1 MLKTCEH
8 CCEHALYYLWLVPTT
23 SIFQPPKF
31 FVPAFICLCSFARKE
46 ARKGV
51 EKSLEVC
58 LVWSWMNLRNW
69 DASFQLGS
77 KRALRNKRH
86 TCQTYLDVGLIKE
99 GLELSLKMQQ
109 SKNPNDYLKIIPIY
123 IYFEVLVE
131 CVALLKVHATSVL
144 LWPFA
149 QNNKTIAAQPT
160 GWVSWRIF
168 SCRNRWCLLIYGIVY
183 CDMYSIHFIWWTLRC
198 QLGREESLLAATDSM
213 LIFAC

>member
-8 CCEHALYYLWLVPTT
+8 CCEHALYYLWLVPTM
-23 SIFQPPKF
+23 SIFRPPKF

-99 GLELSLKMQQ
+99 GLELTLRMQQ
-109 SKNPNDYLKIIPIY
+109 SKNPNDSLKIIPYNNICFFFWSFGW
-123 IYFEVLVE
+123 ICGFVKRP
-131 CVALLKVHATSVL
+131 CNICTPVALCSKNTKL
-144 LWPFA
+144 
-149 QNNKTIAAQPT
+149 
-160 GWVSWRIF
+160 
-168 SCRNRWCLLIYGIVY
+168 
-183 CDMYSIHFIWWTLRC
+183 
-198 QLGREESLLAATDSM
+198 
-213 LIFAC
+213 